1 MSNFFFLPLLLL
13 SLAEVFQVLR
23 KNSLNMAKAG
33 KQLYKFYTQVL
44 VRISSGIR
52 KKKLKIPFESAMVS
66 RFMAVAHLAFSV
78 ADFFLKLRHFYR
90 KYSR

>member
-1 MSNFFFLPLLLL
+1 
-13 SLAEVFQVLR
+13 
-23 KNSLNMAKAG
+23 MAVTKAG

-52 KKKLKIPFESAMVS
+52 KLKKNAVESVMVS

-78 ADFFLKLRHFYR
+78 ADF
-90 KYSR
+90 

>member
-1 MSNFFFLPLLLL
+1 MSGFFLFLL

-23 KNSLNMAKAG
+23 KNPLIMAITKAG

-52 KKKLKIPFESAMVS
+52 KLKKNAFGSAMMS
-66 RFMAVAHLAFSV
+66 WFMAVAHLAFSV
-78 ADFFLKLRHFYR
+78 ADF
-90 KYSR
+90 